1 VQRTLP
7 DNPFVP
13 ANWQLDPEAR
23 RRPLLGKQTE
33 RTGLHPGSIGE
44 MHGSRSLTGG
54 FSMKHSRIAAQFLF
68 LVFASSPAW
77 AGSNTV
83 AITPLGARTGE
94 FCQVDRALLLEDP
107 TGVRILYDAGRTVAG
122 STDSRLGDVHVVLL
136 THVHSDHLGD
146 RRLAQSPDDPSAR
159 CDGML
164 TTDDATPDSNTAE
177 IAARKNSAVIVSADV
192 STFLNKKIAL
202 LLKMDTIPACS
213 GGNEVIVPRTELP
226 CTSNIGFGAKRTLTM
241 GAGQPGVR
249 ITAVHAEHGNGLDP
263 SLFMLDP
270 GRASFEQ
277 NGLLAPMGPALG
289 YVLEFTNGLSV
300 YLTGDTGQVSD
311 MRTVV
316 RGYYR
321 PKLVVINIGDIF
333 TTGPEE
339 AAFAVNELLEPRA
352 VIPEH
357 ANEVATSGGLAIPGT
372 KTARFME
379 LVSSRRRRVYL
390 PLSGHTME
398 FDSEANCVA
407 GCGPGDVQSRAK

>member
-1 VQRTLP
+1 
-7 DNPFVP
+7 
-13 ANWQLDPEAR
+13 
-23 RRPLLGKQTE
+23 
-33 RTGLHPGSIGE
+33 
-44 MHGSRSLTGG
+44 
-54 FSMKHSRIAAQFLF
+54 MKHLRIAAQFLSF
-68 LVFASSPAW
+68 LFASSSAW

-94 FCQVDRALLLEDP
+94 FCQADRALLLEDP

-122 STDSRLGDVHVVLL
+122 SADPRLGDVHVVLL
-136 THVHSDHLGD
+136 THVHTDHLGD
-146 RRLAQSPDDPSAR
+146 VKLDQDPDDPKSSCGGNLR
-159 CDGML
+159 TL
-164 TTDDATPDSNTAE
+164 PATPDSNTAE

-192 STFLNKKIAL
+192 NTFLNKKIAIL
-202 LLKMDTIPACS
+202 LEMPSIPACS
-213 GGNEVIVPRTELP
+213 GGNEVIVPRTDLP

-241 GAGQPGVR
+241 GAGMPGVR

-263 SLFMLDP
+263 SFMLDP
-270 GRASFEQ
+270 GRASFES
-277 NGLLAPMGPALG
+277 NGLLGPMGPALG

-300 YLTGDTGQVSD
+300 YLTGDTGQMSD

-316 RGYYR
+316 RSYYR

-357 ANEVATSGGLAIPGT
+357 ANEVATNGGLVIPGT

-379 LVSSRRRRVYL
+379 LVNSRRRRVHL
-390 PLSGHTME
+390 PLSGQRME

-407 GCGPGDVQSRAK
+407 GCD